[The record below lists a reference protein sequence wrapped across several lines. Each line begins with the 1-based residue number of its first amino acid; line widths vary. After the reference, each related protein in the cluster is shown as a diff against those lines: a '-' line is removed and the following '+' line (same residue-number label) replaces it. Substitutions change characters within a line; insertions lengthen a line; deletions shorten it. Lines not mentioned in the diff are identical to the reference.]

1 MGLASAGYSARAQD
15 ASTVL
20 TNPAGMTRLEGTQV
34 LAGAQLLHGDLGFSI
49 GSGTSPELGGNDGG
63 NPVGWFPGGSFFT
76 TRNVSPE
83 LTLGFGLAG
92 NFGLAEEYDYNW
104 VGRYDSQ
111 EATLLGLSLLP
122 SIAYRVNDQ
131 LSLGASLNAMY
142 GALKQQVAVNN
153 PGLPGEVIP
162 SEPRPDSR
170 LVLDDRAWG
179 FGANVGL
186 LYQVGPAT
194 RLGLTYNSQV
204 KLDFSAQAQFSGLS
218 PGLEN
223 ILRNR
228 GLLDA
233 NLAVGIDVPQ
243 GVMGSVFEQL
253 NDRWA
258 VLGSVGWQQWSKFGE
273 VSIGVD
279 SNDPLSLTTSIG
291 FKDTWHGALG
301 AQYRLSEPWLLNFG
315 IAYDSA
321 FQNNPV
327 VSPVLA
333 ANSAWRFGV
342 GAQNQVSKTFDWGVA
357 AEYIYG
363 GTLDVNTHS
372 AAPVALGGRG
382 DLVGS
387 YNNAGIFFLAA
398 NFNWKF

>member
-1 MGLASAGYSARAQD
+1 MAA
-15 ASTVL
+15 
-20 TNPAGMTRLEGTQV
+20 TR
-34 LAGAQLLHGDLGFSI
+34 
-49 GSGTSPELGGNDGG
+49 
-63 NPVGWFPGGSFFT
+63 WGGS
-76 TRNVSPE
+76 RAAASSPPATSLRE